1 MDSSTPGFPGFHY
14 LLELAHTHVH
24 WVTDVIQPS
33 HPLSS
38 PSPPAFKLSQHSQ
51 TIAILMSL
59 KHGNSL
65 LLNSFQFTRSVVS
78 DSLWPHGLQ
87 HTRLPCR
94 SSTPRASL
102 NSCPLSQWCH
112 PTISSSVIP
121 FSSCPQSFPG
131 SRSLMSQLFTSG
143 GQSIELQLQH
153 QSIDLFDLL
162 TVQGTLRSLLQHYS
176 LKALILWHSAFF
188 MVQLS
193 HLYMTTGKKAGGEGD
208 DRGWDGWMA
217 STQWTWVWVS
227 SGSWWSTGKPVV
239 LQSMGSQRVG
249 HN

>member
-1 MDSSTPGFPGFHY
+1 MSRKGNPPTLSVGTQTVTALWRTVWRFLFVVQSLSCVQLFATPWTAAGQ
-14 LLELAHTHVH
+14 AT
-24 WVTDVIQPS
+24 
-33 HPLSS
+33 LS
-38 PSPPAFKLSQHSQ
+38 FTISQ
-51 TIAILMSL
+51 TLL
-59 KHGNSL
+59 K
-65 LLNSFQFTRSVVS
+65 F
-78 DSLWPHGLQ
+78 
-87 HTRLPCR
+87 
-94 SSTPRASL
+94 
-102 NSCPLSQWCH
+102 SCPLSQWCH

-193 HLYMTTGKKAGGEGD
+193 HLYMTTGKIIAET
-208 DRGWDGWMA
+208 MA
-217 STQWTWVWVS
+217 IVKLS
-227 SGSWWSTGKPVV
+227 
-239 LQSMGSQRVG
+239 
-249 HN
+249 